1 MNQSDI
7 NNYNN
12 ILSNT
17 KILYSDKL
25 WLGITN
31 NTICNGITNNT
42 ICNGITNN
50 TICNGI
56 TNNTICNGITN
67 NTICNGNNINNS
79 LTITEKL
86 EKELNERK
94 YNTFINQ

>member
-17 KILYSDKL
+17 KINYSDKL

-31 NTICNGITNNT
+31 NTTYNGITNNT
-42 ICNGITNN
+42 TD
-50 TICNGI
+50 
-56 TNNTICNGITN
+56 
-67 NTICNGNNINNS
+67 NINNS

>member
-12 ILSNT
+12 ILSNQ
-17 KILYSDKL
+17 KINYSDKL

-31 NTICNGITNNT
+31 NVCEAHNHNSNN
-42 ICNGITNN
+42 NL
-50 TICNGI
+50 
-56 TNNTICNGITN
+56 
-67 NTICNGNNINNS
+67 NI
-79 LTITEKL
+79 IEKL

-94 YNTFINQ
+94 YNTFVKE

>member
-17 KILYSDKL
+17 KINYSNKL

-31 NTICNGITNNT
+31 NILDNNITNN
-42 ICNGITNN
+42 ITNN
-50 TICNGI
+50 ILD
-56 TNNTICNGITN
+56 NNILDN
-67 NTICNGNNINNS
+67 NNNIN
-79 LTITEKL
+79 EKL
-86 EKELNERK
+86 KKELNERR
-94 YNTFINQ
+94 YNFSINN

>member
-7 NNYNN
+7 NNYNS

-17 KILYSDKL
+17 KINYSDKL

-31 NTICNGITNNT
+31 NILDNNITNN
-42 ICNGITNN
+42 ILD
-50 TICNGI
+50 
-56 TNNTICNGITN
+56 
-67 NTICNGNNINNS
+67 NNIANNNIDNNS
-79 LTITEKL
+79 NINEKL

-94 YNTFINQ
+94 YNFNN

>member
-17 KILYSDKL
+17 KINYSNKL

-31 NTICNGITNNT
+31 NILDNN
-42 ICNGITNN
+42 ILDNN
-50 TICNGI
+50 ILD
-56 TNNTICNGITN
+56 NN
-67 NTICNGNNINNS
+67 NNIN
-79 LTITEKL
+79 EKL
-86 EKELNERK
+86 KKELNERK
-94 YNTFINQ
+94 YNFSINNSRK

>member
-17 KILYSDKL
+17 KINYCDKV

-31 NTICNGITNNT
+31 NINDISNNNLS
-42 ICNGITNN
+42 IIQ
-50 TICNGI
+50 
-56 TNNTICNGITN
+56 
-67 NTICNGNNINNS
+67 
-79 LTITEKL
+79 KL

-94 YNTFINQ
+94 YNTFNKQ

>member
-17 KILYSDKL
+17 KINYSNKL

-31 NTICNGITNNT
+31 NILDNN
-42 ICNGITNN
+42 ILDNN
-50 TICNGI
+50 ILDN
-56 TNNTICNGITN
+56 
-67 NTICNGNNINNS
+67 NNIN
-79 LTITEKL
+79 EKL
-86 EKELNERK
+86 KKELNERR
-94 YNTFINQ
+94 YNFSINN

>member
-17 KILYSDKL
+17 KINYSDKL

-31 NTICNGITNNT
+31 NILDNNITNN
-42 ICNGITNN
+42 ITNN
-50 TICNGI
+50 ILD
-56 TNNTICNGITN
+56 NNS
-67 NTICNGNNINNS
+67 NIN
-79 LTITEKL
+79 EKL

-94 YNTFINQ
+94 YNFNN

>member
-17 KILYSDKL
+17 KINYSNKL

-31 NTICNGITNNT
+31 NITNN
-42 ICNGITNN
+42 ILDNN
-50 TICNGI
+50 ILDN
-56 TNNTICNGITN
+56 
-67 NTICNGNNINNS
+67 NNIN
-79 LTITEKL
+79 EKL
-86 EKELNERK
+86 KKELNERR
-94 YNTFINQ
+94 YNFSINN

>member
-25 WLGITN
+25 WL
-31 NTICNGITNNT
+31 GITNNT

>member
-17 KILYSDKL
+17 KINYSDKL

-31 NTICNGITNNT
+31 ISNN
-42 ICNGITNN
+42 ISNN
-50 TICNGI
+50 ILD
-56 TNNTICNGITN
+56 NNISN
-67 NTICNGNNINNS
+67 NNNIN
-79 LTITEKL
+79 EKL

-94 YNTFINQ
+94 YNFSNNN

>member
-17 KILYSDKL
+17 KINYSNKL

-31 NTICNGITNNT
+31 NILD
-42 ICNGITNN
+42 
-50 TICNGI
+50 
-56 TNNTICNGITN
+56 
-67 NTICNGNNINNS
+67 NNIANNNIDNNS
-79 LTITEKL
+79 NINEKL
-86 EKELNERK
+86 AKELNERK
-94 YNTFINQ
+94 YNFNN

>member
-17 KILYSDKL
+17 KINYSDKL

-31 NTICNGITNNT
+31 NILDNNITNN
-42 ICNGITNN
+42 ITNN
-50 TICNGI
+50 ILD
-56 TNNTICNGITN
+56 NNILDN
-67 NTICNGNNINNS
+67 NILDNNNNIN
-79 LTITEKL
+79 EKL
-86 EKELNERK
+86 KKELNERK
-94 YNTFINQ
+94 YNFSINNSRK

>member
-17 KILYSDKL
+17 KINYSNKL

-31 NTICNGITNNT
+31 NILDNN
-42 ICNGITNN
+42 ISNN
-50 TICNGI
+50 ILD
-56 TNNTICNGITN
+56 NNISDNILN
-67 NTICNGNNINNS
+67 NNILDNNNSDNNNIN
-79 LTITEKL
+79 EKL
-86 EKELNERK
+86 KKELNERK
-94 YNTFINQ
+94 YNFSINN

>member
-17 KILYSDKL
+17 KINYSNKL

-31 NTICNGITNNT
+31 NILDNNITNN
-42 ICNGITNN
+42 ITNN
-50 TICNGI
+50 ILD
-56 TNNTICNGITN
+56 NNILDN
-67 NTICNGNNINNS
+67 NNIN
-79 LTITEKL
+79 EKL
-86 EKELNERK
+86 KKELNERK
-94 YNTFINQ
+94 YNFSINNSRK

>member
-17 KILYSDKL
+17 KINYSDKL

-31 NTICNGITNNT
+31 NILDNNS
-42 ICNGITNN
+42 
-50 TICNGI
+50 
-56 TNNTICNGITN
+56 
-67 NTICNGNNINNS
+67 NIN
-79 LTITEKL
+79 EKL

-94 YNTFINQ
+94 YNFNN

>member
-17 KILYSDKL
+17 KINYSNKL

-31 NTICNGITNNT
+31 NILDNNITNN
-42 ICNGITNN
+42 ILDNN
-50 TICNGI
+50 ILDN
-56 TNNTICNGITN
+56 
-67 NTICNGNNINNS
+67 NNIN
-79 LTITEKL
+79 EKL
-86 EKELNERK
+86 EKELNERR
-94 YNTFINQ
+94 YNFRQSCK

>member
-17 KILYSDKL
+17 KINYSDKL

-31 NTICNGITNNT
+31 ITN
-42 ICNGITNN
+42 ISNN
-50 TICNGI
+50 IS
-56 TNNTICNGITN
+56 NNILD
-67 NTICNGNNINNS
+67 NNIN
-79 LTITEKL
+79 EKL

-94 YNTFINQ
+94 YNFSNNN